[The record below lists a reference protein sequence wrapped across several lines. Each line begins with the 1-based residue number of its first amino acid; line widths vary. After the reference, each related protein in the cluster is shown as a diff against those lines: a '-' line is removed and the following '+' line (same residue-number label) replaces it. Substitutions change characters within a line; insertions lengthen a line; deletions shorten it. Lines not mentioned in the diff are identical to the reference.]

1 VQWDIWP
8 RDVPIRRNMSSS
20 GWLDLYTGI
29 LSNEILIF
37 DEKGPVPK
45 DKIEGFFQQGK
56 GKMTLHAAY
65 RWAVVISED
74 QRMMLGLY
82 GLPASFTTL
91 EGNPIFKG

>member
-1 VQWDIWP
+1 
-8 RDVPIRRNMSSS
+8 MSSS

-37 DEKGPVPK
+37 DEKGPVLK

-65 RWAVVISED
+65 RWAVVISDD
-74 QRMMLGLY
+74 QRMKLGIY
-82 GLPASFTTL
+82 SLPASITTL